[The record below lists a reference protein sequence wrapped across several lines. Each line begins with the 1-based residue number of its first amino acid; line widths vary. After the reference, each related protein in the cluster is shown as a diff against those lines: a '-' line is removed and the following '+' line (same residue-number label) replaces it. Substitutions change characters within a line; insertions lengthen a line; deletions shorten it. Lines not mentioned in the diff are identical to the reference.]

1 LSGLGVVNRIY
12 DSAVNAKERKLFV
25 APWASHAVF
34 TDLRSNNPDVF
45 CSVLGQIAEML
56 KKQE

>member
-1 LSGLGVVNRIY
+1 
-12 DSAVNAKERKLFV
+12 VNAKERKLFV